1 MGNCII
7 SHSSPITNLL
17 WTNSNT
23 TVSFSPQNIN
33 LGGISYRYLIVVVK
47 NTSGG
52 GVYNNSLL
60 DLSYT
65 APSGSTNPSQITMSL
80 ITGGVVRR
88 FVAIH
93 NVDNDII
100 LQFRDGVFT
109 YTDSSGTGIDRS
121 DNAYAIPVKIYGI
134 K

>member
-17 WTNSNT
+17 WTNSDT
-23 TVSFSPQNIN
+23 TVNFSPQNIN
-33 LGGISYRYLIVVVK
+33 LGRISYRYLIVVVK

-52 GVYNNSLL
+52 GVYHNSLL

-65 APSGSTNPSQITMSL
+65 APEGSTNPSQITMS
-80 ITGGVVRR
+80 IVTGGVVRR

-93 NVDNDII
+93 NIDNDIV
-100 LQFRDGVFT
+100 LQFRQGVLT
-109 YTDSSGTGIDRS
+109 YTNSSGTGVDVEN
-121 DNAYAIPVKIYGI
+121 NAYAIPSKIYGI